1 MLRRADADRL
11 NHKRGE
17 KAMFFRD
24 DSCIS
29 ENTIDRY
36 YNDYRLHQ
44 LMGSD
49 WFGIMSLSSSGHV
62 RIDNCCDASGVGD
75 EYALEFVKAHTEE
88 LQVQDYV
95 YRLYEYEDAY
105 FLIYPIRVN
114 EHGYM
119 IFFLH
124 CRLTEPFEEKDVAWY
139 CLFSDISY
147 KRLLLNNEL
156 LQQKDYIGRVL
167 ESTQDIITV
176 LDPDCN
182 VLEANQAA
190 GDLLAGAQNLVRLD
204 GLLPAGKELL
214 AGAVREAVATNSKQY
229 LNNVVAEYQG
239 RKHILEMTISPLS
252 NSKGV
257 PSGVVVVGTDITT
270 KQMSEYEFEQF
281 KHYATLGEISLGLS
295 HDVKN
300 PLMNIR
306 SCVTLLKR
314 GGGLGENGGELLDTI
329 VGEVKRID
337 DTIQQMLS
345 FGKVGKQ
352 NGCTLVNINE
362 VLEDCVQ
369 ILHRQRAYR
378 RITVRYMPGKPVPL
392 IRAKNSDMQQIFI
405 NIMLNALQS
414 IEDKGH
420 IDISSFYDRGNNQI
434 HVAVSDDGCG
444 IAKEDMALLFNPYY
458 STKPNGTGLGL
469 FLVKRIVEQYHGTI
483 RIESMQ
489 WDGTICTVT
498 LPCA

>member
-1 MLRRADADRL
+1 
-11 NHKRGE
+11 
-17 KAMFFRD
+17 MFFRD

-36 YNDYRLHQ
+36 YNDYRLHK

-49 WFGIMSLSSSGHV
+49 WFGIMSLSGSGHA
-62 RIDNCCDASGVGD
+62 RIDNCCDVGGVGD
-75 EYALEFVKAHTEE
+75 QRALDFVQAHAGG
-88 LQVQDYV
+88 LQVQDYT
-95 YRLYEYEDAY
+95 YRLYEHDGAH
-105 FLIYPIRVN
+105 FLVYPIRVN
-114 EHGYM
+114 EHGYV

-124 CRLTEPFEEKDVAWY
+124 CRLSGPFEEKDVAWY
-139 CLFSDISY
+139 CLFSDVSY

-156 LQQKDYIGRVL
+156 FQQRDYINRVM

-190 GDLLAGAQNLVRLD
+190 GALLD
-204 GLLPAGKELL
+204 GGRELTSLVDCLLPAGREQL
-214 AGAVREAVATNSKQY
+214 AGAVRAAIAGHSKQY
-229 LNNVVAEYQG
+229 LYNVVAEHNG
-239 RKHILEMTISPLS
+239 RKRILEMTISPLTT
-252 NSKGV
+252 SKGV
-257 PSGVVVVGTDITT
+257 PSGVVVVGTDITK

-306 SCVTLLKR
+306 SCVTMLKR
-314 GGGLGENGGELLDTI
+314 SGGLGEGSGELLDTI

-352 NGCTLVNINE
+352 NTCTFVNINE
-362 VLEDCVQ
+362 VLENCVQ

-378 RITVRYMPGKPVPL
+378 RITVRYMPGKPIPL
-392 IRAKNSDMQQIFI
+392 IQAKNSDMQQIFI
-405 NIMLNALQS
+405 NIMLNALQA
-414 IEDKGH
+414 IEDKGR
-420 IDISSFYDRGNNQI
+420 IDISSFYDRENHRI
-434 HVAVSDDGCG
+434 HVTVSDDGCG
-444 IAKEDMALLFNPYY
+444 IPEEDMSLLFNPYY

-469 FLVKRIVEQYHGTI
+469 FMVKRIVEQYNGTI
-483 RIESMQ
+483 RIESMR
-489 WDGTICTVT
+489 WDGTTCTVT
-498 LPCA
+498 LPCG